1 MRFGLGPYELG
12 SEGSKP
18 LVESYEQMLEQAA
31 YAEEL
36 GFDSVWVGESH
47 FSAEG
52 GCPSSE
58 TAAAAVAVRTHAV
71 RIGVMPTLA
80 LANPLYVAEDVAVL
94 DSIAKG
100 RVIVAAQK
108 ATAQELAAL
117 KIKEK
122 DSDSRFLEALKVAL
136 KSWAPTSFAHA
147 GEHWKLPGKD
157 FKGNPFAEGVNEINV
172 TPKPAQ
178 LSMPVWIAARDQA
191 GVEQAARLGFSWLGS
206 PIDTF
211 AEIKA
216 KNELYRK
223 TLAATGR
230 MVEGV
235 LFPIVRELY
244 MGETMQ
250 EARADV
256 EQGVLALYQA
266 YHRRG
271 LIAGA
276 PKSFDALARDR
287 FIIGDVDH
295 VAGEIERYHREAGVN
310 YLICRM
316 SFPGVSQTKTMAA
329 IKFFGEA
336 VVPEFRMAA
345 FPSEIRK
352 RKRASSVV

>member
-1 MRFGLGPYELG
+1 MRFGLGPYELV
-12 SEGSKP
+12 SDASKP
-18 LVESYEQMLEQAA
+18 LVENYEQMLEQAA
-31 YAEEL
+31 FAEEL

-47 FSAEG
+47 FTQDGA
-52 GCPSSE
+52 CPSSE
-58 TAAAAVAVRTHAV
+58 TAAAAVAIRTRAV
-71 RIGVMPTLA
+71 RIGVLPTLA
-80 LANPLYVAEDVAVL
+80 LSNPLYVAEDVAVL

-108 ATAQELAAL
+108 ATAGELAAL
-117 KIKEK
+117 NIAPK
-122 DSDSRFLEALKVAL
+122 DSESRFLEALEVAL
-136 KSWAPTSFAHA
+136 KAWGPASFAHV
-147 GEHWKLPGKD
+147 GKHWKLPGKD

-178 LSMPVWIAARDQA
+178 LSLPVWIAARDRA
-191 GVEQAARLGFSWLGS
+191 SVEQAARLGFPALASS
-206 PIDTF
+206 IDTF
-211 AEIKA
+211 AEIKVN
-216 KNELYRK
+216 NELYRK
-223 TLAATGR
+223 TLTTAGR

-235 LFPIVRELY
+235 LFPAVRELY
-244 MGETMQ
+244 MGETME

-256 EQGVLALYQA
+256 EQALLALYQG

-271 LIAGA
+271 LIAEA

-287 FIIGDVDH
+287 FIVGDVDH
-295 VAGEIERYHREAGVN
+295 VTREIERYQREAGVN

-316 SFPGVSQTKTMAA
+316 SFPGAGQTRTMAA

>member
-12 SEGSKP
+12 SDGSKP
-18 LVESYEQMLEQAA
+18 LLENYEQMLEQAA

-47 FSAEG
+47 FGADG
-52 GCPSSE
+52 ACPSSE
-58 TAAAAVAVRTHAV
+58 TAAAAIAVRTKAV
-71 RIGVMPTLA
+71 RIGVMPVLA

-117 KIKEK
+117 KIGEK
-122 DSDSRFLEALKVAL
+122 DADSRFAEALKVAL
-136 KSWAPTSFAHA
+136 KSWAPTSFAHD
-147 GEHWKLPGKD
+147 GDHWRLPGRN
-157 FKGNPFAEGVNEINV
+157 FKGNPFAEGVVEINV

-178 LSMPVWIAARDQA
+178 LSVPVWIAARDNA
-191 GVEQAARLGFSWLGS
+191 GVEQAAKWGFPWLAS
-206 PIDTF
+206 PVETF
-211 AEIKA
+211 ADIKA
-216 KNELYRK
+216 RNELYRK
-223 TLAATGR
+223 TLAASGR
-230 MVEGV
+230 MLEGV
-235 LFPIVRELY
+235 LFPAVRELY
-244 MGETMQ
+244 MGESMQ
-250 EARADV
+250 EAKADA
-256 EQGVLALYQA
+256 EQGVLALYQS

-271 LIAGA
+271 LIADA

-295 VAGEIERYHREAGVN
+295 VTSEIDRYQREAGVN
-310 YLICRM
+310 YLILRM
-316 SFPGVSQTKTMAA
+316 SFPGVSQSKTMAA

-336 VVPEFRMAA
+336 VVPEFRMAS

-352 RKRASSVV
+352 RKRASAV

>member
-1 MRFGLGPYELG
+1 
-12 SEGSKP
+12 
-18 LVESYEQMLEQAA
+18 
-31 YAEEL
+31 
-36 GFDSVWVGESH
+36 
-47 FSAEG
+47 
-52 GCPSSE
+52 
-58 TAAAAVAVRTHAV
+58 
-71 RIGVMPTLA
+71 
-80 LANPLYVAEDVAVL
+80 LYVAEDVAVL

-108 ATAQELAAL
+108 ATPQELASL
-117 KIKEK
+117 KLKEK
-122 DSDSRFLEALKVAL
+122 DSESRFLEALKIIL

-178 LSMPVWIAARDQA
+178 LSVPVWIAARDHS
-191 GVEQAARLGFSWLGS
+191 GVEQAARLGFSWLAS
-206 PIDTF
+206 PVDTF

-223 TLAATGR
+223 TLAVAGR

-235 LFPIVRELY
+235 LFPAVREVY
-244 MGETMQ
+244 MGETMK

-271 LIAGA
+271 LIVERPA
-276 PKSFDALARDR
+276 SFDTLARDR
-287 FIIGDVDH
+287 FIIGDVDY
-295 VAGEIERYHREAGVN
+295 VVREIERYQREAGVN

-316 SFPGVSQTKTMAA
+316 SFPGMSQTKVMAG

-352 RKRASSVV
+352 RTRAPSVV

>member
-12 SEGSKP
+12 SESSKP

-47 FSAEG
+47 FTQDGA
-52 GCPSSE
+52 CPSAE
-58 TAAAAVAVRTHAV
+58 TAAAAVAIRTRAV
-71 RIGVMPTLA
+71 RIGVLPTLA
-80 LANPLYVAEDVAVL
+80 LCNPLYVAEDVAVL
-94 DSIAKG
+94 DNIAKG

-122 DSDSRFLEALKVAL
+122 DADSRFLEALQVAL
-136 KSWAPTSFAHA
+136 KSWAPTSFAHN
-147 GEHWKLPGKD
+147 GEHWKLPGRD
-157 FKGNPFAEGVNEINV
+157 FKGNPFAEGVTEINV

-178 LSMPVWIAARDQA
+178 LSVPVWIAARDQA
-191 GVEQAARLGFSWLGS
+191 GVEQAARLGFPWLAS
-206 PIDTF
+206 SIETF

-216 KNELYRK
+216 KNESYRK
-223 TLAATGR
+223 ALTAAGR

-235 LFPIVRELY
+235 LFPAVRELY

-256 EQGVLALYQA
+256 EQGLLALYQG

-271 LIAGA
+271 LIGSA
-276 PKSFDALARDR
+276 PTSFDALARDR
-287 FIIGDVDH
+287 FIVGDVDH
-295 VAGEIERYHREAGVN
+295 VAREIVRYQREAGVN

-316 SFPGVSQTKTMAA
+316 SFPGVGQSKTMAA

-336 VVPEFRMAA
+336 VVPEFRMAS

-352 RKRASSVV
+352 RKRASSVA